1 MKKIISEYYEQ
12 FYAKKFKNL
21 DEVDKF
27 LERQNTELTQR
38 EINNWYSFIYFEVA
52 PSSNS
57 FINEFCRTQE

>member
-27 LERQNTELTQR
+27 PKIHSPPGLNHGEMENWNTLKASK
-38 EINNWYSFIYFEVA
+38 EIRLIQKT
-52 PSSNS
+52 
-57 FINEFCRTQE
+57 C

>member
-38 EINNWYSFIYFEVA
+38 EINNWYSFIYFKVA
-52 PSSNS
+52 LSSNS
-57 FINEFCRTQE
+57 FINEFCQTQE